1 MDKIVLNSLE
11 LKLSDVKVVSE
22 SIDEIPVLQVIVDT
36 ANEQAVIHLSST
48 LQRGTFYL
56 TLSFHGT
63 IVDKPNGLYSNKY
76 KKYFT

>member
-56 TLSFHGT
+56 KLSFHGS

-76 KKYFT
+76 NKYFT